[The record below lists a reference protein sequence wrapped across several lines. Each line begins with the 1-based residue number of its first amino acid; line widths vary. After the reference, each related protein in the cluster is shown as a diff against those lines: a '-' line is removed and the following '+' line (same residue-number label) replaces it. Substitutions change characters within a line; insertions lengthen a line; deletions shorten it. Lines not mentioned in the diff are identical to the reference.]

1 MKRQIRYISA
11 SIAPSIDTSMF
22 SGTPFR
28 CNAGTSFGNSFL
40 TSEDLKYRQDR
51 YNRTGD
57 VVMMSPEDYFW
68 MCSMYAWDHYVPVS
82 SLKEQRAAD
91 DKINEKLK
99 NLILN
104 GTKLDLC
111 YIDKADH
118 RQEGLHRMM
127 VVGDLYGW
135 DTKFPVLVISVYDQE
150 REERAKKREE
160 AYDFRSNT
168 FKDICKSATFK
179 LMDIPVEDAKSYDLI
194 ETYRDCIYKACK
206 DWLLDVDID
215 FEIEIEGDLVKV
227 WLTEYDG
234 FDFDHYLGEPF
245 ETELEDLKYKLYE
258 FDSDWNPVADDLEE
272 DYSSEYELPADLSDS
287 VLDIFFKD
295 KPDE

>member
-1 MKRQIRYISA
+1 MGRYKRYISA
-11 SIAPSIDTSMF
+11 AIRPDIDTSMF
-22 SGTPFR
+22 DGTPFR
-28 CNAGTSFGNSFL
+28 CTTGNSFGDDFL
-40 TSEDLKYRQDR
+40 DAEDLAYRQKSR
-51 YNRTGD
+51 NRTGD
-57 VVMMSPEDYFW
+57 VVMMSPDDYFW

-82 SLKEQRAAD
+82 DLKRQRAAD
-91 DKINEKLK
+91 DKTNEKLK

-135 DTKFPVLVISVYDQE
+135 DTKFPVLVISVYDQQ
-150 REERAKKREE
+150 REEEDKKKEE
-160 AYDFRSNT
+160 AYDFRHSR

-194 ETYRDCIYKACK
+194 EIYQDCIYKAAK
-206 DWLLDVDID
+206 DWGLDVPID
-215 FEIEIEGDLVKV
+215 FEIEIEGDTVKV
-227 WLTEYDG
+227 WLTEYNG
-234 FDFDHYLGEPF
+234 FDFDQYLAEPY
-245 ETELEDLKYKLYE
+245 EVELDDLNYKLYE
-258 FDSDWNPVADDLEE
+258 FDPDWDPIVEDLEKNP
-272 DYSSEYELPADLSDS
+272 SSKYTLPDDLSDDI
-287 VLDIFFKD
+287 LDLFFKD